1 MKVTKSLSLENLYRN
16 TEKLSKMHE
25 CMTVSDALTKEE
37 LIDNSPVEVV
47 AFHTY
52 PSKTH
57 QEQWLGAAEVEGYI

>member
-1 MKVTKSLSLENLYRN
+1 
-16 TEKLSKMHE
+16 
-25 CMTVSDALTKEE
+25 MTVSDALTKEE